1 MNIQVNQ
8 KLPNF
13 TGATYDGQQFDLS
26 KYIGESNVVLYFYPK
41 DDTPGCTLEGIE
53 FSGLVKDF
61 KKQNTLVFG
70 MNRDNLDSHKR
81 FCHKHNIH
89 LPLLSDVN
97 GEYGQK
103 LGVLKETGSP
113 RSSSGVAGG
122 FMRTTLLVGRDGKIK
137 HIWEN
142 VKASGHA
149 AEVLSK
155 AKELEHNAQ
164 KKLSLGKDLGSTR
177 RSYTKPGQRAASKTR
192 AFLR

>member
-1 MNIQVNQ
+1 MNVQINK

-13 TGATYDGQQFDLS
+13 IGKNHLGQDINFS
-26 KYIGESNVVLYFYPK
+26 KYVGEFNVVLYFYPK
-41 DDTPGCTLEGIE
+41 DDTSGCTLEGIE
-53 FSGLVKDF
+53 FSGLIKDF

-70 MNRDNLDSHKR
+70 MSRDSLDSHTR
-81 FCHKHNIH
+81 FCNKYNIH

-103 LGVLKETGSP
+103 LGILKDT
-113 RSSSGVAGG
+113 GG
-122 FMRTTLLVGRDGKIK
+122 FMRTTILVGRDGKVK

-142 VKASGHA
+142 VKPSGHA

-155 AKELEHNAQ
+155 VKELEHNAQ

-177 RSYTKPGQRAASKTR
+177 RSYTQPAQKSASKSK
-192 AFLR
+192 FK